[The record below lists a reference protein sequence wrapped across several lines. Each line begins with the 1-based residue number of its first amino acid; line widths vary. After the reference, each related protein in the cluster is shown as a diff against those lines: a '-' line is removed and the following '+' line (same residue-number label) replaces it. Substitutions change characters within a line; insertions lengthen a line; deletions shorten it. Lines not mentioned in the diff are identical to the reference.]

1 MKGIEDFNYPVYY
14 NVPAGYPWKP
24 DLIHCHNL
32 HRNYFNLRSLQILRF
47 VVPIVLTLHD
57 TWAFTGHCA
66 YFIDCYEWRT
76 GCEKCQHLERYVP
89 IRKDMAAANW
99 RFKKS
104 IYEGSA
110 LFVAAP
116 SKWLMDQVNQSIL
129 GAVEKRVIPNGVDLE
144 VFRAV
149 EKAEARKRLGLPP
162 HSFIVLHVSA
172 VGGEHNE
179 FKDYATVERAVG
191 RAKSQLKEED
201 ILFVCI
207 GGSGVEEEIR
217 GETALLSRISDRER
231 LALFYGASDV
241 FLHAAHAENLP
252 LTLLEAQ
259 ACGTPVI
266 ATTVG
271 GVPECVVDGVTGFL
285 VPRGDSEAM
294 AVKLVEMVR
303 DGGLAERMGDE
314 AAKLASRSFSL
325 DRQVEGYLSW
335 YEEIIE
341 RFNRGDFD

>member
-1 MKGIEDFNYPVYY
+1 
-14 NVPAGYPWKP
+14 
-24 DLIHCHNL
+24 
-32 HRNYFNLRSLQILRF
+32 
-47 VVPIVLTLHD
+47 
-57 TWAFTGHCA
+57 
-66 YFIDCYEWRT
+66 
-76 GCEKCQHLERYVP
+76 
-89 IRKDMAAANW
+89 
-99 RFKKS
+99 
-104 IYEGSA
+104 
-110 LFVAAP
+110 
-116 SKWLMDQVNQSIL
+116 MDQVDQSIL
-129 GAVEKRVIPNGVDLE
+129 RAVEKRVIPNGVDLE